1 MTVPEVSVGL
11 ISVFVLFMVTYFLM
25 CFVVSYKKLMLSGI
39 LSLVIL
45 WGLWEDLPPEKIWIH
60 FCLWAQHQAIIIQN
74 KSQLRDIFETH
85 M

>member
-45 WGLWEDLPPEKIWIH
+45 
-60 FCLWAQHQAIIIQN
+60 
-74 KSQLRDIFETH
+74 
-85 M
+85 